1 MIRPMRLIIFM
12 PPLNTSS
19 ACCHGTTRM
28 ASIMHRPT
36 SAPTS
41 SGSASESILVMTAW
55 MTKQATRATTAAQ
68 TFFMS
73 TGLLSLVLNSVSR
86 CSYSRGL
93 R

>member
-1 MIRPMRLIIFM
+1 MRI
-12 PPLNTSS
+12 PPENTSS
-19 ACCHGTTRM
+19 ACCQGTTRI

-36 SAPTS
+36 RAPTS

-55 MTKQATRATTAAQ
+55 MTKHATRARTAAH
-68 TFFMS
+68 TLIMLI
-73 TGLLSLVLNSVSR
+73 GLSSAVLNSVSR

>member
-1 MIRPMRLIIFM
+1 M

-19 ACCHGTTRM
+19 ACCQGTTRI

-36 SAPTS
+36 REPTS

-55 MTKQATRATTAAQ
+55 MTKQATRAAMAAQ
-68 TFFMS
+68 TFFIS
-73 TGLLSLVLNSVSR
+73 TGLSLSELNEVSR